1 MEWRR
6 KYGERNRSP
15 GKCNENGM
23 WETEEG
29 MVWEIGRLERAEGVC
44 RWSLVLD
51 RVEANCVGCGD
62 QGKEF
67 SLRNGVQPNYA

>member
-1 MEWRR
+1 
-6 KYGERNRSP
+6 
-15 GKCNENGM
+15 M